1 MPTLERQSDL
11 PVLPSLAEETASPGR
26 ADLNLERRVEER
38 TAGLQAALDE
48 RMRIEAKLRASE
60 ERYRRIFQTTAISI
74 WDEDFSDLK
83 AALDELRAQ
92 GVSDL
97 PRYLDEN
104 PGFLARAIQL
114 IRISDVN
121 DATLRLF
128 EATDK
133 AELLGSLERIFVP
146 DTLNVFRQELLAVF
160 EGRPRVEGE
169 APLRTLKGRSLR
181 VAFSMSAD
189 PRDSE
194 LRSVLVSLTD
204 ITECRQ
210 AEEKAKLLAR
220 EVNHRANNLLT
231 VMSAMMRQT
240 RAETVPE
247 FISSMQGR
255 INALARVQTRLA
267 RDQKD
272 RTSLLKLI
280 DEELAPFAKDVS
292 ARFSIVGPDVP
303 LGPEAAQAL
312 AITIHELATNAVKY
326 GSLSVPVGRVAIEW
340 ASSGDELTLSWSES
354 CGPPTHK
361 PSREGFGTRAISLLS
376 MKLGGTVSTEWRRHG
391 LVCTLAIPM
400 QSLES

>member
-1 MPTLERQSDL
+1 
-11 PVLPSLAEETASPGR
+11 
-26 ADLNLERRVEER
+26 
-38 TAGLQAALDE
+38 
-48 RMRIEAKLRASE
+48 
-60 ERYRRIFQTTAISI
+60 
-74 WDEDFSDLK
+74 
-83 AALDELRAQ
+83 
-92 GVSDL
+92 
-97 PRYLDEN
+97 
-104 PGFLARAIQL
+104 
-114 IRISDVN
+114 
-121 DATLRLF
+121 
-128 EATDK
+128 
-133 AELLGSLERIFVP
+133 
-146 DTLNVFRQELLAVF
+146 LNVFRQELLAVF

-303 LGPEAAQAL
+303 LGPDAAQAL

>member
-210 AEEKAKLLAR
+210 AEQKAKLLAR

-303 LGPEAAQAL
+303 LGPDAAQAL

-376 MKLGGTVSTEWRRHG
+376 MQLGGTVSTEWRRHG

>member
-114 IRISDVN
+114 IRITDVN

-210 AEEKAKLLAR
+210 AEQKAKLLAR

-376 MKLGGTVSTEWRRHG
+376 MQLGGTVSTEWRRHG

>member
-1 MPTLERQSDL
+1 MPTFERQSDL
-11 PVLPSLAEETASPGR
+11 PVLPSLAEEPASPGR

-97 PRYLDEN
+97 RRYLDEN

-114 IRISDVN
+114 IRISNVN

-146 DTLNVFRQELLAVF
+146 DTLNVFRHELLAVF

-267 RDQKD
+267 RDQWD
-272 RTSLLKLI
+272 RTDLRKLI
-280 DEELAPFAKDVS
+280 GEELAPFANDIS
-292 ARFSIVGPDVP
+292 RRFRIAGPDVP
-303 LGPEAAQAL
+303 LGPDAAQAL
-312 AITIHELATNAVKY
+312 AITIHELAMNAVKY
-326 GSLSVPVGRVAIEW
+326 GSLSNPVGRVAIEW
-340 ASSGDELTLSWSES
+340 AISGEQLTLSWTETG
-354 CGPPTHK
+354 GPATYRPN
-361 PSREGFGTRAISLLS
+361 REGFGTRAISVLAQQ
-376 MKLGGTVSTEWRRHG
+376 LGGSVSVDWRRAG
-391 LVCTLAIPM
+391 LVCTLAIPV
-400 QSLES
+400 QSVKA

>member
-1 MPTLERQSDL
+1 MPTLERQSDM
-11 PVLPSLAEETASPGR
+11 PVLPSRAKERASPGP

-48 RMRIEAKLRASE
+48 RIRVEAKLRASE
-60 ERYRRIFQTTAISI
+60 QRYRRIFQTTAISI
-74 WDEDFSDLK
+74 WDQDFSELK
-83 AALDELRAQ
+83 AALNELRAQ

-104 PGFLARAIQL
+104 PEFLARAIRL
-114 IRISDVN
+114 IRINDVN

-133 AELLGSLERIFVP
+133 AEILGSLERIFVP
-146 DTLNVFRQELLAVF
+146 DTSNVFRQELLAVF
-160 EGRPRVEGE
+160 EGRPQVEGE
-169 APLRTLKGRSLR
+169 APLRTLRGRPLC

-189 PRDSE
+189 PGDSE

-204 ITECRQ
+204 ITECKQ

-231 VMSAMMRQT
+231 VMSAMMRLT
-240 RAETVPE
+240 RAETVPQ

-272 RTSLLKLI
+272 RTGLLKLI

-292 ARFSIVGPDVP
+292 GRFSIVGPDVR
-303 LGPEAAQAL
+303 LGPDAAQAL
-312 AITIHELATNAVKY
+312 AIIIHELATNAVKY
-326 GSLSVPVGRVAIEW
+326 GAHSVSAGCVAVEW
-340 ASSGDELTLSWSES
+340 DVSGDGLTLSWSET
-354 CGPPTHK
+354 CGPPAHK
-361 PSREGFGTRAISLLS
+361 PSQEGFGTRAISLLS
-376 MKLGGTVSTEWRRHG
+376 MQLGGTVSTEWRRGG

-400 QSLES
+400 RSLED